1 MAKDDYHAIVYYL
14 LSYLYHCL
22 KIGEK
27 PNEKYLEL
35 AAYPAFIPDSYKD
48 FIYIQLAKEGYI
60 SGALFGDV
68 GILGKG
74 SETVLKSL
82 HNVQITVTGIEY
94 LQENEKMKK
103 VWAQIKDVGG
113 ILFAAIQPFK

>member
-1 MAKDDYHAIVYYL
+1 MPQDRRKAEQEVF
-14 LSYLYHCL
+14 
-22 KIGEK
+22 
-27 PNEKYLEL
+27 LEL
-35 AAYPAFIPDSYKD
+35 AAYPAFVPDSYKD

-60 SGALFGDV
+60 SGALFGDAE
-68 GILGKG
+68 ILGKG

-82 HNVQITVTGIEY
+82 YDVQITVKGIEY

-113 ILFAAIQPFK
+113 ILFAAIQAFK

>member
-22 KIGEK
+22 KTGEK

-35 AAYPAFIPDSYKD
+35 AAYPAFVPDSYKD

-68 GILGKG
+68 DILGKG

-82 HNVQITVTGIEY
+82 YNVQITVKGIEIPAGKRK
-94 LQENEKMKK
+94 NEKG
-103 VWAQIKDVGG
+103 VGSDKRRRRDS
-113 ILFAAIQPFK
+113 LHRYPAL

>member
-1 MAKDDYHAIVYYL
+1 MPQDRREAEREVSGAGRL
-14 LSYLYHCL
+14 
-22 KIGEK
+22 
-27 PNEKYLEL
+27 
-35 AAYPAFIPDSYKD
+35 PAFIPDSYKD

-82 HNVQITVTGIEY
+82 YNVQITVKGIEY

-113 ILFAAIQPFK
+113 ILFAAIQAFK

>member
-22 KIGEK
+22 KTGEK
-27 PNEKYLEL
+27 PNKKYLEL
-35 AAYPAFIPDSYKD
+35 AAYPAFVPDSYKD

-68 GILGKG
+68 DILGKG

-82 HNVQITVTGIEY
+82 YNVQITVKGIEY

-103 VWAQIKDVGG
+103 VWAQIKDVRG

>member
-22 KIGEK
+22 KTG
-27 PNEKYLEL
+27 EKYLEL

-82 HNVQITVTGIEY
+82 YNVQITVKGIEY

-103 VWAQIKDVGG
+103 VWAQIKDVRG